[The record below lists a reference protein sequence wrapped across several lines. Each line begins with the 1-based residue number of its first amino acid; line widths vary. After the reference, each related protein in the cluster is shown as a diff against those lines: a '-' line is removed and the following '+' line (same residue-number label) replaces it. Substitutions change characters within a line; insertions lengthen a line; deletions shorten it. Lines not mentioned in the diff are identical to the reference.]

1 MTWPT
6 RIQIQIHWE
15 RFLGLATLWHSW
27 LFLTIEKL
35 ESWHW
40 GLVTGSNRVTWLG
53 NEQQILRC
61 FNPTFYSLFSSMNPF
76 PLKGK
81 ASRLLTCSAIPSWQR
96 SAGSR
101 QVQSFV
107 YQTLK
112 NGAIISIKKQQL
124 QLSDQSRIDGSWGRW
139 PYSAFQTTGRTDPPQ
154 VTQIQL

>member
-1 MTWPT
+1 MKDN
-6 RIQIQIHWE
+6 E
-15 RFLGLATLWHSW
+15 RQWKTLKNNERRRRRRRHSW

-35 ESWHW
+35 ESYYW
-40 GLVTGSNRVTWLG
+40 GLVTESKRVTWTMDSNSCDVLTP
-53 NEQQILRC
+53 L
-61 FNPTFYSLFSSMNPF
+61 FFLFSSIHPF

-112 NGAIISIKKQQL
+112 NGALVSIKKKQQL
-124 QLSDQSRIDGSWGRW
+124 QLSNQSRIDGSWGRW

-154 VTQIQL
+154 VTQIRL